1 MNDEELKQFTEN
13 MRQLNDVMPNL
24 IAGMSLQSKLL
35 HEQAV
40 ASGTATGAYNTANKR
55 MKDGES
61 TVDNYFKSLRD
72 KTEFEKADAEA
83 TKKHAEA
90 MNNWTNAGSKSV
102 DALKGFGSAL
112 LDTTNSFSKY
122 GSSVTSATGA
132 VSSLAS
138 NFGRAGQVVAAF
150 VKGAGFAVNAFL
162 KQADQVLK
170 AYDDMASF
178 GAASDLT
185 TKQITEMGFAAGYST
200 QNLDKYIAIQK
211 SLGTDMIGL
220 GSTVSSG
227 AKTFGE
233 LSKLNE
239 KEIDNYRRL
248 GVSQEQFNQNQA
260 DSIKLM
266 MRSGQVVTDRM
277 KTDGTLRQRTV
288 EYTDSL
294 LQLAALT
301 GENVDALKKQK
312 EAAVATANAQIY
324 LANMADK
331 EADLKE
337 RAATETNADTKK
349 ELIAEADRIHKE
361 AARTSEMLTI
371 AQQTMS
377 PEKFAAFSKMA
388 THGVITPEG
397 GKLLAGSPELM
408 QNIKDIKSG
417 IKDPALIAK
426 YLGEGT
432 DRQRRNAGF
441 AASASDEAAAATGLN
456 DPAAFKNATAM
467 RGKTEQQVAEGA
479 KEARFMATAKPED
492 LQKRED
498 EVRKQAA
505 VELDAEKKKSLLGQA
520 DQLKAKREDP
530 ALDMRNKMLNTERDA
545 QIALSKLLLA
555 TNPLINGFTFA
566 TTAATVLAAAAGAA
580 ALSLGYMAG
589 KSMLGKIGLGG
600 AAGATGAPAATATK
614 GAVQLDKNGKPLTG
628 AAKTARE
635 AKLAREAAAAVPVAT
650 PTVPTTPVA
659 GAAAGESKLAKAASS
674 LGKLAGP
681 LSKFAKGVPYLTTAL
696 GVVTGGVTAYEGVK
710 KSDEDVASGKITKDE
725 ATVQKAEAVGKGT
738 GQAAGAAGG
747 AWGGM
752 AAGAALGTMLFPGIG
767 TIIGG
772 ALGTAVGGYLG
783 SKGGEMIGETVG
795 KVAGEKMIA
804 KPIVPTA
811 TPVVPTATPVVP
823 TATPV
828 QNTAAAD
835 MAMALASVSQ
845 TDATEKQV
853 VITTSFN
860 KKLEEATISL
870 GNLTVSFNK
879 FNTSLKDNL
888 DTKKDTAT
896 TEKANADSIKGAFID
911 IDKLRTQIT
920 TNKNV
925 SSAKPGTQIITEKNA
940 SSVIAGGH
948 LGSMSKEQQKWLG
961 GADVTDPFIRE
972 RMNKA
977 IPPKPTGE
985 GGDMSKYLQ
994 SIAMI
999 ESGGNTNAKAKTS
1012 SAAGLFQFTDAT
1024 WKDMTKKMG
1033 KDYSLE
1039 DKTDPAKA
1047 TEVAEFFTKLQKTQ
1061 LEKGTGKEANS
1072 TDMYMAHFLGA
1083 GGATSFLNALGK
1095 DPSKSAAEH
1104 VGKKA
1109 ADANIGIFY
1118 DQSGK
1123 PRSLD
1128 EVYKLMESKIG
1139 KAEQSVT
1146 AGAFGGKPLPDA
1158 VAKIGTSATNKPSTM
1173 VASAPA
1179 TPTAAIS
1186 SAAPSGGGGTK
1197 VASLTPKATDTVT
1210 TRGVSSS
1217 SKGDKDAGSDMK
1229 DLLAFTSNT
1238 GSMENFK
1245 DLNGN
1250 LQQQILA
1257 AAADYNET
1265 TGKKLIINSAKRAS
1279 EDQQRLYDET
1289 VKAGRPGKG
1298 PTGMAVGKPGKS
1310 AHERGDAVDIQ
1321 QGKGDSVAIAALN
1334 AKGLQQTVANDP
1346 VHFQLP
1352 QAKNGGIFN
1361 GLESGF
1367 PVELHGGGGGE
1378 LIKRL
1383 DPNSILEK
1391 LATTPAPIEPPAAP
1405 TAVAAGPVSNIDT
1418 IMGDMIRMNASM
1430 MEMMTD
1436 KLNVMIDKLGTSNDL
1451 QDQLLKNSLV

>member
-1 MNDEELKQFTEN
+1 
-13 MRQLNDVMPNL
+13 
-24 IAGMSLQSKLL
+24 
-35 HEQAV
+35 
-40 ASGTATGAYNTANKR
+40 
-55 MKDGES
+55 
-61 TVDNYFKSLRD
+61 
-72 KTEFEKADAEA
+72 
-83 TKKHAEA
+83 
-90 MNNWTNAGSKSV
+90 
-102 DALKGFGSAL
+102 
-112 LDTTNSFSKY
+112 
-122 GSSVTSATGA
+122 
-132 VSSLAS
+132 
-138 NFGRAGQVVAAF
+138 
-150 VKGAGFAVNAFL
+150 
-162 KQADQVLK
+162 
-170 AYDDMASF
+170 
-178 GAASDLT
+178 
-185 TKQITEMGFAAGYST
+185 
-200 QNLDKYIAIQK
+200 
-211 SLGTDMIGL
+211 MIGL

-312 EAAVATANAQIY
+312 EAAVATIASQVFLSNQNKKAAE
-324 LANMADK
+324 L
-331 EADLKE
+331 EE
-337 RAATETNADTKK
+337 RASKETDEGKKQELMASATQIRGETK
-349 ELIAEADRIHKE
+349 
-361 AARTSEMLTI
+361 RTEDLLLV
-371 AQQTMS
+371 AKQQMS

-388 THGVITPEG
+388 TVGVVTPEG
-397 GKLLAGSPELM
+397 GKILTTNPEIM
-408 QNIKDIKSG
+408 SFIKAVKEGKEEPMMLRKELS
-417 IKDPALIAK
+417 
-426 YLGEGT
+426 EGT
-432 DRQRRNAGF
+432 ARMRDQFGF
-441 AASASDEAAAATGLN
+441 AISASDDAATQLGARVEDFTNL
-456 DPAAFKNATAM
+456 TQM
-467 RGKTEQQVAEGA
+467 EGKSRDQYRKEIVEG
-479 KEARFMATAKPED
+479 RFMATANPED
-492 LQKRED
+492 LKKRED

-530 ALDMRNKMLNTERDA
+530 ALVMRNNMLNTERDA
-545 QIALSKLLLA
+545 QIVLSKLLMDS
-555 TNPLINGFTFA
+555 NPLINGFTLA

-589 KSMLGKIGLGG
+589 KNMLGKKDSAG
-600 AAGATGAPAATATK
+600 AAGGTPPPAAADL
-614 GAVQLDKNGKPLTG
+614 LDKNGKPLTG

-635 AKLAREAAAAVPVAT
+635 AKLAREAAAAIPVAT
-650 PTVPTTPVA
+650 PSVPTPAA
-659 GAAAGESKLAKAASS
+659 GAAAGGSKLAKAASS

-681 LSKFAKGVPYLTTAL
+681 LSKFAKAIPGVGAAA
-696 GVVTGGVTAYEGVK
+696 GVVTGGLTAYEGVK

-738 GQAAGAAGG
+738 GQAAVAAGG

-783 SKGGEMIGETVG
+783 SKGGEMIGEKVG

-804 KPIVPTA
+804 KPIVPTATA

-828 QNTAAAD
+828 QNTAALDPVMDVIAK
-835 MAMALASVSQ
+835 Q
-845 TDATEKQV
+845 TDSTEKQV

-888 DTKKDTAT
+888 DTTKDTAT

-925 SSAKPGTQIITEKNA
+925 SSSMPGTQITTNKNVSSSMPGTQITTEKNA
-940 SSVIAGGH
+940 SSVIAGGQT
-948 LGSMSKEQQKWLG
+948 SMSKEQQKWLG

-1186 SAAPSGGGGTK
+1186 SAAPSSGGGTK

-1310 AHERGDAVDIQ
+1310 AHESGDAVDIQ

-1352 QAKNGGIFN
+1352 KAKNGGIFN

-1405 TAVAAGPVSNIDT
+1405 TAVAAGPVSTIDT
-1418 IMGDMIRMNASM
+1418 IMGDMVRMNASM

>member
-35 HEQAV
+35 RDQAA
-40 ASGTATGAYNTANKR
+40 ASGASTSAYNNASKR

-61 TVDNYFKSLRD
+61 TVDEYFKSLRA

-90 MNNWTNAGSKSV
+90 MSNWTNAGSKSIA
-102 DALKGFGSAL
+102 ALRGFNSAL
-112 LDTTNSFSKY
+112 LDTS
-122 GSSVTSATGA
+122 
-132 VSSLAS
+132 
-138 NFGRAGQVVAAF
+138 
-150 VKGAGFAVNAFL
+150 AGFAKYQAGIEGAGGAISSVLSNLGPVGKAAALVTGALTGLTGAIL
-162 KQADQVLK
+162 KQTDSIVK
-170 AYDDMASF
+170 AYDEMAEIGGNAKLTSDDIF
-178 GAASDLT
+178 TLGKEAGFSSHNLGTFTKYAKDAGQDLVALGGSVGAGAKAFSQFTALGDDQLRQYRKLGYSQDALIEVQSTYLKQQSAAGITLTKSPKELQAASLQYLDSLNSLSALT
-185 TKQITEMGFAAGYST
+185 GISVKKQQEAQDIANANENFNAYKFA
-200 QNLDKYIAIQK
+200 QDQK
-211 SLGTDMIGL
+211 RLAL
-220 GSTVSSG
+220 
-227 AKTFGE
+227 
-233 LSKLNE
+233 E
-239 KEIDNYRRL
+239 KE
-248 GVSQEQFNQNQA
+248 SAE
-260 DSIKLM
+260 
-266 MRSGQVVTDRM
+266 
-277 KTDGTLRQRTV
+277 
-288 EYTDSL
+288 
-294 LQLAALT
+294 QLAAGNGGRAAELKAQAAQI
-301 GENVDALKKQK
+301 EQVIKAKDAF
-312 EAAVATANAQIY
+312 ARTAVNTMGAANA
-324 LANMADK
+324 
-331 EADLKE
+331 
-337 RAATETNADTKK
+337 AAALESISTENTTVLTETNAKLAMSGIDMTKMNAEMNK
-349 ELIAEADRIHKE
+349 GNSQIGELLGSQAKAAKDFATTYGEAGYAYGKSSKDLQETMGMDNKIRQTSATYNKLETEQERKNFEADLLLTKE
-361 AARTSEMLTI
+361 ELEAKKKGNKDPTIDNTATKESIERTYRKYADELVGLINPFTKTTGAAILTI
-371 AQQTMS
+371 AGLGV
-377 PEKFAAFSKMA
+377 AA
-388 THGVITPEG
+388 V
-397 GKLLAGSPELM
+397 
-408 QNIKDIKSG
+408 
-417 IKDPALIAK
+417 
-426 YLGEGT
+426 
-432 DRQRRNAGF
+432 
-441 AASASDEAAAATGLN
+441 AATL
-456 DPAAFKNATAM
+456 
-467 RGKTEQQVAEGA
+467 
-479 KEARFMATAKPED
+479 
-492 LQKRED
+492 
-498 EVRKQAA
+498 
-505 VELDAEKKKSLLGQA
+505 
-520 DQLKAKREDP
+520 
-530 ALDMRNKMLNTERDA
+530 
-545 QIALSKLLLA
+545 ALSKLSGGLLGKLGGLAGIGKAPAGPTVA
-555 TNPLINGFTFA
+555 TP
-566 TTAATVLAAAAGAA
+566 AAAD
-580 ALSLGYMAG
+580 L
-589 KSMLGKIGLGG
+589 
-600 AAGATGAPAATATK
+600 
-614 GAVQLDKNGKPLTG
+614 LDKNGKPLTG

-635 AKLAREAAAAVPVAT
+635 AKLAKEAATAAEKAIPVAT
-650 PTVPTTPVA
+650 PTVPTPAA

-681 LSKFAKGVPYLTTAL
+681 LSKFAKAIPGVGAL
-696 GVVTGGVTAYEGVK
+696 AGVVTGGLTAYEGAKQV
-710 KSDEDVASGKITKDE
+710 DADVASGKLTKDE
-725 ATVQKAEAVGKGT
+725 ATVQKSEAVGKGT
-738 GQAAGAAGG
+738 GQAAGGAGG
-747 AWGGM
+747 AWAGA
-752 AAGAALGTMLFPGIG
+752 AAGAALGSVVPVVG
-767 TIIGG
+767 TLIGG
-772 ALGTAVGGYLG
+772 ILGAAVGGYLG
-783 SKGGEMIGETVG
+783 SKGGEMIGEKVG

-811 TPVVPTATPVVP
+811 TATPVVP

-828 QNTAAAD
+828 QNTAALDPVMDVIAK
-835 MAMALASVSQ
+835 Q
-845 TDATEKQV
+845 TDSTEKQV

-888 DTKKDTAT
+888 DTTKDTAT

-925 SSAKPGTQIITEKNA
+925 SSAMPGTQITTEKNA
-940 SSVIAGGH
+940 SSVIAGGQT
-948 LGSMSKEQQKWLG
+948 SMSKEQQKWLG

-999 ESGGNTNAKAKTS
+999 ESGGNTNAKSKTS

-1186 SAAPSGGGGTK
+1186 SAAPSSGGGTK

-1298 PTGMAVGKPGKS
+1298 PTGMAVGKPGHS

-1321 QGKGDSVAIAALN
+1321 QGKGDSKAIAALN

-1418 IMGDMIRMNASM
+1418 IMGDMVRMNASM